1 MAARA
6 HSVDPRA
13 ERVRARLRDAAFAL
27 AHERRV
33 DEITVGDIVARA
45 EVSRQVFYQHFRDRD
60 DAVATAFT
68 VAFAAATADMGSLD
82 GTAVG
87 DCLDGTTGDA
97 RARILRLFDFAAE
110 HRSMYRNIVPSAVTQ
125 RVVTAF
131 RAELQPACGQIARQ
145 GMPVVSPI
153 ASLTPESVTRFLVG
167 GFMEVLRSWMEDPDS
182 TDLSGRV
189 GAALDTVNALLGLTT
204 HSKGSPHG

>member
-1 MAARA
+1 MAART

-13 ERVRARLRDAAFAL
+13 ERVRTRLRDAAFAL
-27 AHERRV
+27 AHERPV
-33 DEITVGDIVARA
+33 DQITVGDIVARA
-45 EVSRQVFYQHFRDRD
+45 EVSRQVFYQHFGDRD
-60 DAVATAFT
+60 DAVATAFI
-68 VAFAAATADMGSLD
+68 VAFAAATADLD
-82 GTAVG
+82 CLHGTA
-87 DCLDGTTGDA
+87 DA
-97 RARILRLFDFAAE
+97 RARILRLFEFAAE

-131 RAELQPACGQIARQ
+131 RAELQPACAQIARQ

-204 HSKGSPHG
+204 QSSPTTHSKGSQYG

>member
-13 ERVRARLRDAAFAL
+13 ERVRTRLREAAL
-27 AHERRV
+27 ALVHERPV
-33 DEITVGDIVARA
+33 DEMTVGDIVARA

-68 VAFAAATADMGSLD
+68 VAFAAATAVTG
-82 GTAVG
+82 GT
-87 DCLDGTTGDA
+87 DA

-110 HRSMYRNIVPSAVTQ
+110 HRAMYRNIVPSAVTQ

-131 RAELQPACGQIARQ
+131 RAELQPACEEIATH
-145 GMPVVSPI
+145 GMSVVSPI

-182 TDLSGRV
+182 TDLSGRAC
-189 GAALDTVNALLGLTT
+189 AALDTVNALLGLTT
-204 HSKGSPHG
+204 SSKGPQHG

>member
-6 HSVDPRA
+6 HSADPRA
-13 ERVRARLRDAAFAL
+13 ERVRTRLREAAFAL
-27 AHERRV
+27 AHERPV
-33 DEITVGDIVARA
+33 DQMTVGDIVARA

-68 VAFAAATADMGSLD
+68 VSFAAATADIG
-82 GTAVG
+82 
-87 DCLDGTTGDA
+87 GDA
-97 RARILRLFDFAAE
+97 RAHIIRLFDFAAE

-131 RAELQPACGQIARQ
+131 RAELAPACEEIATQ

-153 ASLTPESVTRFLVG
+153 AGLTPESVSRFLVG
-167 GFMEVLRSWMEDPDS
+167 GFMEVLRFWMEDPDA

-189 GAALDTVNALLGLTT
+189 SAALDTVNALLGLTT
-204 HSKGSPHG
+204 HSKGPQHG